1 MKQVEEMREVSE
13 EEFQANFDAY
23 MDLIEN
29 QGEHFLVR
37 RSDGSAVIAAPI
49 TEEIEPLLDIMPE
62 LPYDDDVPGDPSF

>member
-1 MKQVEEMREVSE
+1 MKEIEEMREISE

-23 MDLIEN
+23 MDLIES

-49 TEEIEPLLDIMPE
+49 TEEIEPLLDIMPT
-62 LPYDDDVPGDPSF
+62 LDYNDGVAGDPSF

>member
-1 MKQVEEMREVSE
+1 MKEIEEMREISE

-49 TEEIEPLLDIMPE
+49 TEEMEPLLDIMPT
-62 LPYDDDVPGDPSF
+62 LDYNDGVAGDPSF